1 MKHYSGHIN
10 AITVFLLISFRLLDL
25 ALGFSSGLELS
36 SPLSSRQQQISCHSA
51 AAAAAQCHTSST
63 AARLLYTAR
72 SSTNKRRRH
81 NHGCIYNHRD
91 DATILK
97 SSSSSSSS
105 ADAVNH
111 AAAPETNDTTS
122 DYNDHDNNQYDD
134 DDEEEEEEII
144 QKSMEYLANLIQVH
158 LHSRQQQRNK
168 LHYSEGSTDD
178 DQDGSNNNDG
188 AAAAAAAAAGGID
201 DSSSNSDDDN
211 DVGNNIGYQ
220 LAQGRFVDLTTTIEG
235 EHLLERLFLLT
246 AAATTTTTTIN
257 NDDSSIPSQ
266 SDDETVV
273 AASSSSSTTTPSR
286 PNKRII
292 QYAITTL
299 QSLLIYGM
307 QIGVKGSEESQKKMV
322 RHLFRRTDTDNHHH
336 NNNSWISHWDSE
348 CIRRLKFYRD
358 TTLGKQLL
366 GQLIRKRTSKGAYEL
381 LVEMGVWDRHT
392 DVALLRS
399 GFPVRFTDDEL
410 VISMEAEK
418 KMMKK
423 EEGGD
428 YECYKDP
435 DEILGIRCDLRE
447 QKIYTIDSASTL
459 DIDDGIAVEVLGDDH
474 EATPRHRY
482 WIHIADVDRWAPRG
496 SKLLSVAERRG
507 TSLYLPTMTLCMFP
521 PK

>member
-1 MKHYSGHIN
+1 MLWK
-10 AITVFLLISFRLLDL
+10 L
-25 ALGFSSGLELS
+25 LS
-36 SPLSSRQQQISCHSA
+36 SSSS
-51 AAAAAQCHTSST
+51 
-63 AARLLYTAR
+63 RLLYTR

-81 NHGCIYNHRD
+81 HHGCNYCYHRD
-91 DATILK
+91 TTILK
-97 SSSSSSSS
+97 ASSST
-105 ADAVNH
+105 DAVNH
-111 AAAPETNDTTS
+111 AATAMETNDTS
-122 DYNDHDNNQYDD
+122 SNDHDDSKNNHYDN
-134 DDEEEEEEII
+134 DEEEEEEII

-158 LHSRQQQRNK
+158 LDSKGQHRNS
-168 LHYSEGSTDD
+168 LHYEKGSMD
-178 DQDGSNNNDG
+178 DQDGGNNDP
-188 AAAAAAAAAGGID
+188 AAAAHGGGG
-201 DSSSNSDDDN
+201 SSSDDDI
-211 DVGNNIGYQ
+211 DNNIGYQ
-220 LAQGRFVDLTTTIEG
+220 LAKGRFVDLTTTIEG
-235 EHLLERLFLLT
+235 EELLERLFLLKTT
-246 AAATTTTTTIN
+246 ATTTTTTTIN
-257 NDDSSIPSQ
+257 NDDDDSSIPSSQ

-273 AASSSSSTTTPSR
+273 TPPPSTTTSTQ

-322 RHLFRRTDTDNHHH
+322 RHLFRRTDTDTHHSL
-336 NNNSWISHWDSE
+336 NDKTRRKWISHWDSE

-358 TTLGKQLL
+358 ITLGKQLL
-366 GQLIRKRTSKGAYEL
+366 GQLIRKRTSKGAFDL

-410 VISMEAEK
+410 VVSMEAEK
-418 KMMKK
+418 EMKK
-423 EEGGD
+423 EEEGGD
-428 YECYKDP
+428 DEHYKDP

-459 DIDDGIAVEVLGDDH
+459 DIDDGIAVEVLGDDNGDDS
-474 EATPRHRY
+474 PRHRY